1 MSASAYASLQAR
13 IESPREIEIRAF
25 RYVNGLL
32 ARASGRAERLAAL
45 HKTHRLWS
53 LLLEDLL
60 SPGNRLP
67 ADLKGRLVS
76 LALWAQREALARMGD
91 EASLEPLLAL
101 HRDMIEGLE
110 AQGQAATAPYA
121 GPRSA

>member
-1 MSASAYASLQAR
+1 M
-13 IESPREIEIRAF
+13 
-25 RYVNGLL
+25 
-32 ARASGRAERLAAL
+32 
-45 HKTHRLWS
+45 HRLWS